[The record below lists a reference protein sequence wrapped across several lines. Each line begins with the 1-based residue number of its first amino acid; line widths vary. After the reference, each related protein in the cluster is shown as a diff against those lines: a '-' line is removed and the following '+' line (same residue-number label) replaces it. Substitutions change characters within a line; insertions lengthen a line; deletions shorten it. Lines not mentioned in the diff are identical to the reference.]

1 VEKIIREFLAESSEA
16 MDRFDVIL
24 LAMEKDGAGPE
35 ELDDIFR
42 IAHSLKGACGYLAF
56 PKLGELT
63 HAGESLLSRLR
74 DGKLA
79 ASAGVVA
86 CLFRM
91 GDAVRG
97 ILRDISATGAEGEPD
112 IAALAREMEALGPGS
127 APARNAPSEGDWS
140 VSEPAQAAPNPSGEV
155 SNPAG
160 DASGTGGQTIRVD
173 VALLD
178 KLMNMVGELVLVRNQ
193 VLQQVAEGGG
203 PISPAS
209 AQQLDQLTS
218 GLQEG
223 VMRTRMQPIKN
234 VWGRFPRL
242 VRDISLACGKNVR
255 LEMEGG
261 DTGMDKTVLE
271 AIKDPLTHVLRNSI
285 DHGIEAPAARIATG
299 KHEQGAIRL
308 KAYQKGGKVHIEISD
323 DGAGI
328 DVAKVA
334 CKALDKGL
342 LPAERI
348 AAMTDWELAQ
358 LVFLPGFSTAEA
370 VTNLSGRG
378 VGMDVVKNHVEKIG
392 GTVDL
397 ASRPG
402 EGLTVR
408 IKIPL
413 TLAIIPALIV
423 QAAGQRF
430 AIPQANVLEVV
441 RLKGGAEGKGLE
453 WAQDHPV
460 YRLRG
465 ELLPLLRMEAAFK
478 GDSARA
484 ADRAPAGEEFVAVV
498 QADHAH
504 FGILLASVRDTQ
516 EIVVKP
522 LGKHLKA
529 KALFS
534 GATIMGDGKVALIL
548 DVPGLA
554 QAAGLVREPDPG
566 ARPEALPPPSA
577 GAAAAGSLLLAELP
591 DKSLFGFP
599 LADVLRIEDVAAADI
614 VPMGGR
620 EAWRHA
626 GRLVPI
632 ARLGGPRR
640 QENGLPRGS
649 RLKIILFARD
659 GAEAGIA
666 VERILDI
673 AEGVELLPAVSA
685 RPGVRGAAI
694 VHGRALEIMDPSACL
709 DGAVATVDNAIAT
722 ASGAGEAS

>member
-1 VEKIIREFLAESSEA
+1 LEALSSGPG
-16 MDRFDVIL
+16 
-24 LAMEKDGAGPE
+24 GAPV
-35 ELDDIFR
+35 R
-42 IAHSLKGACGYLAF
+42 IA
-56 PKLGELT
+56 
-63 HAGESLLSRLR
+63 
-74 DGKLA
+74 
-79 ASAGVVA
+79 SA
-86 CLFRM
+86 
-91 GDAVRG
+91 
-97 ILRDISATGAEGEPD
+97 
-112 IAALAREMEALGPGS
+112 
-127 APARNAPSEGDWS
+127 EGDWS
-140 VSEPAQAAPNPSGEV
+140 VSEPAPAAPNPSVEV
-155 SNPAG
+155 SAPE
-160 DASGTGGQTIRVD
+160 GQTIRVD
-173 VALLD
+173 VGLLD

-193 VLQQVAEGGG
+193 VLQQVAEGRG

-285 DHGIEAPAARIATG
+285 DHGIEAPAARLAAG
-299 KHEQGAIRL
+299 KQEQGAIRL

-328 DVAKVA
+328 DVARVA

-397 ASRPG
+397 ASRSG

-423 QAAGQRF
+423 HAAGQRF

-441 RLKGGAEGKGLE
+441 RLKGGSNGKGLE

-465 ELLPLLRMEAAFK
+465 ELLPLLRLEAAFK

-484 ADRAPAGEEFVAVV
+484 ADRVPAGEEFVAVV

-504 FGILLASVRDTQ
+504 FGILLGSVRDTQ

-554 QAAGLVREPDPG
+554 QAAGLVRESDPG
-566 ARPEALPPPSA
+566 ARAEAVPEKPR
-577 GAAAAGSLLLAELP
+577 GKAAAGSLLLAELA
-591 DKSLFGFP
+591 DKGLFGFP
-599 LADVLRIEDVAAADI
+599 LADVLRIEDVAAADL
-614 VPMGGR
+614 VAMGGR

-632 ARLGGPRR
+632 LRMGDPEG
-640 QENGLPRGS
+640 RGIDRPAGR
-649 RLKIILFARD
+649 RLKLILFARG

-673 AEGVELLPAVSA
+673 AEDVVLLPAVSA
-685 RPGVRGAAI
+685 RPGVTGAAI
-694 VHGRALEIMDPSACL
+694 VQGRALEILDPKICL
-709 DGAVATVDNAIAT
+709 DGVFAA
-722 ASGAGEAS
+722 ASAGEP

>member
-1 VEKIIREFLAESSEA
+1 LEKLIREFLAESSEA

-24 LAMEKDGAGPE
+24 MAMEKDGAGPE

-56 PKLGELT
+56 PKLENLT
-63 HAGESLLSRLR
+63 HAGESLLSQLR
-74 DGKLA
+74 DGKLGA
-79 ASAGVVA
+79 DARVVA

-97 ILRDISATGAEGEPD
+97 ILRNISVTGAEGDPD
-112 IAALAREMEALGPGS
+112 VLALVREMEALRPAG
-127 APARNAPSEGDWS
+127 APARIAAPEGDWS
-140 VSEPAQAAPNPSGEV
+140 VSEPAQAAPNPSAEV
-155 SNPAG
+155 SAEVS
-160 DASGTGGQTIRVD
+160 ATGGQTIRVD

-193 VLQQVAEGGG
+193 VLQQVAEGRG

-242 VRDISLACGKNVR
+242 VRDVSLACGKNVR
-255 LEMEGG
+255 LEMDGG

-285 DHGIEAPAARIATG
+285 DHGIETPAARIAAG
-299 KHEQGAIRL
+299 KQEQGAIRL

-323 DGAGI
+323 DGGGI
-328 DVAKVA
+328 DVARVA

-342 LPAERI
+342 LPADRI

-441 RLKGGAEGKGLE
+441 RLKGGADGKGLE

-465 ELLPLLRMEAAFK
+465 ELLPLLRLEAAFK
-478 GDSARA
+478 GEAARA
-484 ADRAPAGEEFVAVV
+484 ADRVPAGEEFVAVV

-504 FGILLASVRDTQ
+504 FGILLGSVRDTQ

-566 ARPEALPPPSA
+566 ARAEASTIPSNE
-577 GAAAAGSLLLAELP
+577 AAAAGSLLLAELA

-599 LADVLRIEDVAAADI
+599 LADVLRIEDVAVADL
-614 VPMGGR
+614 VSMGGR

-632 ARLGGPRR
+632 ARMGVSQGTGRLA
-640 QENGLPRGS
+640 EK
-649 RLKIILFARD
+649 RLKLILFAR
-659 GAEAGIA
+659 GAAEAGIA

-673 AEGVELLPAVSA
+673 VENVELLPAVSA
-685 RPGVRGAAI
+685 RTGVRGAAI
-694 VHGRALEIMDPSACL
+694 VQGRALEIMDPKACL
-709 DGAVATVDNAIAT
+709 DGVFAS
-722 ASGAGEAS
+722 ASGAGGEG

>member
-1 VEKIIREFLAESSEA
+1 MEKLVREFLTESTEA
-16 MDRFDVIL
+16 MDRFDVL
-24 LAMEKDGAGPE
+24 LMAMEKDGAGPE

-42 IAHSLKGACGYLAF
+42 IAHTLKGGCGYLAF
-56 PKLGELT
+56 PKLEALT
-63 HAGESLLSRLR
+63 HAGENLLSRLR
-74 DGKLA
+74 DGKLPADA
-79 ASAGVVA
+79 AAIA

-91 GDAVRG
+91 GDAVRAM
-97 ILRDISATGAEGEPD
+97 LRDISSKGSEGD
-112 IAALAREMEALGPGS
+112 TDASGLVQEMEALRPGGGGAKPA
-127 APARNAPSEGDWS
+127 APAPEGDWS
-140 VSEPAQAAPNPSGEV
+140 IPDPTPTSRAASAEVSAQA
-155 SNPAG
+155 
-160 DASGTGGQTIRVD
+160 DQTIRVE
-173 VALLD
+173 VGLLD

-193 VLQQVAEGGG
+193 VLQQAAEGGG
-203 PISPAS
+203 PLLPAS

-223 VMRTRMQPIKN
+223 VMRTRMQPIRN

-242 VRDISLACGKNVR
+242 VRDVSRGCGKDVR
-255 LEMEGG
+255 MEMEGG
-261 DTGMDKTVLE
+261 DTGLDKTVLE
-271 AIKDPLTHVLRNSI
+271 AIKDPLTHVLRNAI
-285 DHGIEAPAARIATG
+285 DHGIETPAARAAAG
-299 KHEQGAIRL
+299 KPEQGVIKL

-334 CKALDKGL
+334 CKAMDKGL
-342 LPAERI
+342 LSAERI
-348 AAMTDWELAQ
+348 AAMSDWELAQ

-370 VTNLSGRG
+370 VTHLSGRG

-397 ASRPG
+397 ASLPG

-423 QAAGQRF
+423 MAAGQRF

-441 RLKGGAEGKGLE
+441 RIKGGSEGKGLE

-465 ELLPLLRMEAAFK
+465 ELLPLLRLEAAFK
-478 GDSARA
+478 GEAARA
-484 ADRAPAGEEFVAVV
+484 ADRVPAGEDFVAVV

-504 FGILLASVRDTQ
+504 FGILLGSVRDTQ

-522 LGKHLKA
+522 LGKHVKA

-554 QAAGLVREPDPG
+554 QAAGLTREADRG
-566 ARPEALPPPSA
+566 ARTGTAHEAPRSLS
-577 GAAAAGSLLLAELP
+577 AAGGGLLLAETA
-591 DKSLFGFP
+591 DGSLFGFP
-599 LADVLRIEDVAAADI
+599 LSEVLRIEEVSADDLEI
-614 VPMGGR
+614 LGGR
-620 EAWRHA
+620 RAWRHA

-632 ARLGGPRR
+632 LRLEELLGREGKRPDGRA
-640 QENGLPRGS
+640 
-649 RLKIILFARD
+649 LKVILFARG
-659 GAEAGIA
+659 GAESGIA

-673 AEGVELLPAVSA
+673 AEGVRSLPAVSA
-685 RPGVRGAAI
+685 RPGVRGTAI
-694 VHGRALEIMDPSACL
+694 VHGRALEIVDPEVCL
-709 DGAVATVDNAIAT
+709 DALFPA
-722 ASGAGEAS
+722 ASGAGKGA

>member
-1 VEKIIREFLAESSEA
+1 MIGMEAGSAGEKLIREFLTESAEA
-16 MDRFDVIL
+16 MDRFDVL
-24 LAMEKDGAGPE
+24 LMAIEKDGASPE

-42 IAHSLKGACGYLAF
+42 IAHTLKGGCGYLAF
-56 PKLGELT
+56 PKLEALT

-74 DGKLA
+74 DGKL
-79 ASAGVVA
+79 SADPAVIA

-91 GDAVRG
+91 GDAVRAM
-97 ILRDISATGAEGEPD
+97 LRDISSKGSEGDTE
-112 IAALAREMEALGPGS
+112 ASGLVQEMEALRPGDGGAK
-127 APARNAPSEGDWS
+127 APATVPEGDWS
-140 VSEPAQAAPNPSGEV
+140 IPDQAPPQAPVPPDGAQPA
-155 SNPAG
+155 
-160 DASGTGGQTIRVD
+160 DQTIRVE
-173 VALLD
+173 VGLLD

-193 VLQQVAEGGG
+193 VLQQAAEGRA
-203 PISPAS
+203 PLAPAS
-209 AQQLDQLTS
+209 AQQLDLLTS

-223 VMRTRMQPIKN
+223 VMRTRMQPIRN

-242 VRDISLACGKNVR
+242 VRDVSRACGKDVR
-255 LEMEGG
+255 MEMEGG

-271 AIKDPLTHVLRNSI
+271 AIKDPLTHVLRNAI
-285 DHGIEAPAARIATG
+285 DHGIETPAARASAG
-299 KHEQGAIRL
+299 KPEQGVIKL

-323 DGAGI
+323 DGSGI

-334 CKALDKGL
+334 CKAMDKGL
-342 LPAERI
+342 LSTERI
-348 AAMTDWELAQ
+348 AVMSDWELAQ

-370 VTNLSGRG
+370 VTHLSGRG

-441 RLKGGAEGKGLE
+441 RIKGGAEGKALE
-453 WAQDHPV
+453 WAQDHLV

-465 ELLPLLRMEAAFK
+465 ELLPLLRLEAAFK
-478 GDSARA
+478 GESARA
-484 ADRAPAGEEFVAVV
+484 ADRIPAGEDFVAVV

-504 FGILLASVRDTQ
+504 FGIMLGSVRDTQ

-522 LGKHLKA
+522 LGKHVKA
-529 KALFS
+529 KAVFS

-554 QAAGLVREPDPG
+554 QAAGLTREGDRG
-566 ARPEALPPPSA
+566 ARTGSVSNPARTPATTA
-577 GAAAAGSLLLAELP
+577 GALLLAEAAGGG
-591 DKSLFGFP
+591 LFGFP
-599 LADVLRIEDVAAADI
+599 LSEVLRIEEVSQDDLEVL
-614 VPMGGR
+614 GGR

-632 ARLGGPRR
+632 MRLEELLGRVSERPAARV
-640 QENGLPRGS
+640 
-649 RLKIILFARD
+649 LKVILIARA
-659 GAEAGIA
+659 GAESGIA

-673 AEGVELLPAVSA
+673 AEGVELLPAVSD
-685 RPGVRGAAI
+685 RPGVRGTAI
-694 VHGRALEIMDPSACL
+694 VQGRALEIVDPAACWN
-709 DGAVATVDNAIAT
+709 DVSQ
-722 ASGAGEAS
+722 ASGKGA

>member
-16 MDRFDVIL
+16 MDKFDAML
-24 LAMEKDGAGPE
+24 MAMEKESAGPE
-35 ELDDIFR
+35 ELDDLFR

-56 PKLGELT
+56 PKLEGLT
-63 HAGESLLSRLR
+63 HAGESLLSQLR

-79 ASAGVVA
+79 ADAGVLA

-97 ILRDISATGAEGEPD
+97 FLQNISATGTDGEPD
-112 IAALAREMEALGPGS
+112 VSGLVRDMEALRPGGTAMRI
-127 APARNAPSEGDWS
+127 APAEGDWS
-140 VSEPAQAAPNPSGEV
+140 ISEASPAAPNPAAEV
-155 SNPAG
+155 PAP
-160 DASGTGGQTIRVD
+160 GGQTIRVE
-173 VALLD
+173 VGLLD

-193 VLQQVAEGGG
+193 VLQQVTEGRG

-234 VWGRFPRL
+234 AWGRFPRL
-242 VRDISLACGKNVR
+242 VRDVSLACGKNVR

-285 DHGIEAPAARIATG
+285 DHGIEAPASRVAAG
-299 KHEQGAIRL
+299 KHEQGVIRL
-308 KAYQKGGKVHIEISD
+308 KAYQKGGKVNIEISD

-342 LPAERI
+342 LPADRI

-423 QAAGQRF
+423 HAAGQRF

-441 RLKGGAEGKGLE
+441 RLKGGAAGKGLE

-465 ELLPLLRMEAAFK
+465 ELLPLLRLEAAFK

-484 ADRAPAGEEFVAVV
+484 PDRAPRGEEFVAVV

-504 FGILLASVRDTQ
+504 FGILLGSVRDTQ

-554 QAAGLVREPDPG
+554 QSAGLVRESDPG
-566 ARPEALPPPSA
+566 HRADPAVNPGP
-577 GAAAAGSLLLAELP
+577 GDAATGSLLLAELA
-591 DKSLFGFP
+591 DRSLCGFP
-599 LADVLRIEDVAAADI
+599 LADVLRIEDVAAADLI
-614 VPMGGR
+614 TMGGR

-626 GRLVPI
+626 GQLVPI
-632 ARLGGPRR
+632 ALLGGPRG
-640 QENGLPRGS
+640 QGIDLPQGS
-649 RLKIILFARD
+649 RLKIILFARG

-666 VERILDI
+666 VARILDI
-673 AEGVELLPAVSA
+673 AEGVAILPAVST

-694 VHGRALEIMDPSACL
+694 VQGRALEIMDPAACL
-709 DGAVATVDNAIAT
+709 DGVLAP
-722 ASGAGEAS
+722 ASGGPEGEG